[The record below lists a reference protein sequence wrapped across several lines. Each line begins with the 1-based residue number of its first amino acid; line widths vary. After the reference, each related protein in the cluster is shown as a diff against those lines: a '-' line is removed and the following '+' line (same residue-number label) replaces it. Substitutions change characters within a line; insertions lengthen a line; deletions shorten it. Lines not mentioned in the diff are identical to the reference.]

1 MEAADAKQEAEAPLR
16 TAVGV
21 KDVEE
26 EKAPI
31 PSPAERKLDD
41 SDAVAIDES
50 EKPLSA
56 LCLCLLSPY
65 VCCSSFTVN
74 VVYGGNK
81 IWWSRQKLIFAEI
94 PGSYTGLLSYSSVKY
109 KMN

>member
-1 MEAADAKQEAEAPLR
+1 MQTAGAKQEAEAPLR
-16 TAVGV
+16 SAVAV

-56 LCLCLLSPY
+56 LCLFLLSPLRL
-65 VCCSSFTVN
+65 F
-74 VVYGGNK
+74 
-81 IWWSRQKLIFAEI
+81 
-94 PGSYTGLLSYSSVKY
+94 
-109 KMN
+109 